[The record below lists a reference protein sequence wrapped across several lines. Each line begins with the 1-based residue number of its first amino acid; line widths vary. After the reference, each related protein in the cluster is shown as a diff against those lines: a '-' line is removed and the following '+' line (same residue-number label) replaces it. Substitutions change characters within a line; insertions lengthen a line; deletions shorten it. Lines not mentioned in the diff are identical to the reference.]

1 MKNSILLAGLL
12 FVNTTA
18 LIAEP
23 LAKLVQDINIWI
35 LIFVELLLLWIYYFI
50 YFFRDRKKTSQI
62 DYQEMKLRI
71 VKKKS
76 A

>member
-18 LIAEP
+18 LVAEP
-23 LAKLVQDINIWI
+23 VAKLVQDINIWI

-50 YFFRDRKKTSQI
+50 YFFRDRKKNSQI